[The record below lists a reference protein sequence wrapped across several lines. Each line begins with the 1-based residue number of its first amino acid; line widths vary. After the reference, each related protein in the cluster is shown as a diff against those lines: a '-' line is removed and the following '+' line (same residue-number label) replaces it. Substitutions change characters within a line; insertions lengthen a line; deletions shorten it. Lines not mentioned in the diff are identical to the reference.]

1 MNTDLPLV
9 RQWIL
14 LQSLCTRGSW
24 LTVRELAEESGV
36 SEKTIRRDLATFR
49 SAGFPI
55 DEDVGQFGRKSY
67 RIDPRWSKPNIGFT
81 FDEALALYLGRK
93 FLRPLAGTM
102 IWEAAQRAFKKIR
115 ATLGDSAIKYLDKI
129 GVAFH
134 ETAFGLSD
142 YSGPGEILDNL
153 LIGIEDRRVVFITYR
168 SQRSTESVTYP
179 IHPYS
184 IKRHEGSLYVHGH
197 KPDDGQLRTWKLDR
211 IGQADADPMPFT
223 IPADLDLEARFAGS
237 LGIYDGQDDVR
248 VKIRFAAE
256 VARYVA
262 EKQWHHSQQLTP
274 QKDGS
279 LIVELRLS
287 NTVEVKSWAL
297 GFGANAEVL
306 EPAELRRE
314 IADDLEG
321 LLSLYSTPHRERAKS

>member
-1 MNTDLPLV
+1 MNADLPLV

-14 LQSLCTRGSW
+14 LRSLCSRGCW

-36 SEKTIRRDLATFR
+36 SEKTL
-49 SAGFPI
+49 
-55 DEDVGQFGRKSY
+55 
-67 RIDPRWSKPNIGFT
+67 
-81 FDEALALYLGRK
+81 
-93 FLRPLAGTM
+93 
-102 IWEAAQRAFKKIR
+102 
-115 ATLGDSAIKYLDKI
+115 
-129 GVAFH
+129 
-134 ETAFGLSD
+134 
-142 YSGPGEILDNL
+142 
-153 LIGIEDRRVVFITYR
+153 
-168 SQRSTESVTYP
+168 
-179 IHPYS
+179 HPYS

-197 KPDDGQLRTWKLDR
+197 EPDDGQLRTWKLDR
-211 IGQADADPMPFT
+211 IEQADADPMPFT

-287 NTVEVKSWAL
+287 NTVEVKSWVL
-297 GFGANAEVL
+297 SFGTNAGIL
-306 EPAELRRE
+306 EPESLRDEIREEL
-314 IADDLEG
+314 
-321 LLSLYSTPHRERAKS
+321 ERALSQYVEHTSQAATSSTHRGLPGRLPRT